1 MQGSSTHLNPY
12 PKRYR
17 NLSSRFL
24 RLMVVDGCD
33 QQTDEHTHTHTHRER
48 EREREREWHTDD
60 ETAVTIGRI
69 LWFLPTSL
77 AENVGLM
84 RSVVSVGLSVSI
96 PSSEPTEFY
105 LDFLQV

>member
-1 MQGSSTHLNPY
+1 MMQGSSTHLNPY

-33 QQTDEHTHTHTHRER
+33 RKTVEHTHTQRER
-48 EREREREWHTDD
+48 ERERERHTDD

-77 AENVGLM
+77 AEKVGLM